1 MPRPR
6 LVDSPEWCCGLAPD
20 ADDVNEDGRRVY
32 DLFFLGGIS
41 EDTDEASSSSGSST
55 GVSSLIVAAR
65 NAAAALAD
73 LRTTRPR
80 LVGDDSEEEE
90 DARTWVVGDMV

>member
-1 MPRPR
+1 M
-6 LVDSPEWCCGLAPD
+6 A
-20 ADDVNEDGRRVY
+20 DVNEDGRRVY

-73 LRTTRPR
+73 LRTARPR
-80 LVGDDSEEEE
+80 LVGDVSEEE
-90 DARTWVVGDMV
+90 DARACVVGDISLVVYLLLLQ